1 MVLPGPA
8 LLPYPVAGCVD
19 MLGEGTEVDAV
30 RRAAALRTSAAALL
44 MTGVALQVLGR
55 RAGST
60 VEERAA
66 RLPGDDLVVDP
77 QMVMDHAIT
86 VAAGREEVWPWLTQM
101 GWHLGGWYTPT
112 WVDRLLFPDNWASLD
127 RLDPR
132 LVRDLQVGDV
142 VPDGRPGTAHFRVA
156 EVDPPELLVL
166 GSVTHVPPGWAVRRG
181 AHITWTWTIH
191 LTALPGRSTRVHL
204 RVRGHTSPGW
214 LTALYVG
221 TVVPSDFVMS
231 RGMLRGLKV
240 RAEARRAP
248 RESGRAPLDQELYLE
263 RDRRARA

>member
-1 MVLPGPA
+1 MITVLDRLVG
-8 LLPYPVAGCVD
+8 AG
-19 MLGEGTEVDAV
+19 
-30 RRAAALRTSAAALL
+30 AALL
-44 MTGVALQVLGR
+44 AAGATLQVLGR

-60 VEERAA
+60 AEERAT
-66 RLPGDDLVVDP
+66 RLPGDDLVVHP

-86 VAAGREEVWPWLTQM
+86 VAADPGEIWPWLTQM

-132 LVRDLQVGDV
+132 PVRDLQVGDV

-156 EVDPPELLVL
+156 DVDPPELLVL
-166 GSVTHVPPGWAVRRG
+166 GSVTHVPPRWAVDRG
-181 AHITWTWTIH
+181 AQITWTWTIH
-191 LTALPGRSTRVHL
+191 LTALPGRATRVHL
-204 RVRGHTSPGW
+204 RVRGRTSPAW
-214 LTALYVG
+214 LTALYVA

-231 RGMLRGLKV
+231 RGMLHGLKD

-248 RESGRAPLDQELYLE
+248 VESGRAPLDQERYLE

>member
-1 MVLPGPA
+1 MLDRLVG
-8 LLPYPVAGCVD
+8 AG
-19 MLGEGTEVDAV
+19 
-30 RRAAALRTSAAALL
+30 AALL
-44 MTGVALQVLGR
+44 AAGAALQVLGR

-60 VEERAA
+60 AEERAA
-66 RLPGDDLVVDP
+66 RLPGDDLVVHP

-101 GWHLGGWYTPT
+101 GWHLGGWYTPS

-156 EVDPPELLVL
+156 QVESPELLVL
-166 GSVTHVPPGWAVRRG
+166 GSVTHVPPRWAVDRG
-181 AHITWTWTIH
+181 AQITWTWTIH
-191 LTALPGRSTRVHL
+191 LTALPGRATRVHL
-204 RVRGHTSPGW
+204 RVRERTSPAW
-214 LTALYVG
+214 LTGFYVA

-231 RGMLRGLKV
+231 RGMLHGLKD

-248 RESGRAPLDQELYLE
+248 VESGRAPLDQERYLQ

>member
-1 MVLPGPA
+1 MITVLDRLVG
-8 LLPYPVAGCVD
+8 AG
-19 MLGEGTEVDAV
+19 
-30 RRAAALRTSAAALL
+30 AALL
-44 MTGVALQVLGR
+44 AAGAALQVLGR

-60 VEERAA
+60 AEERAA
-66 RLPGDDLVVDP
+66 RLPGDDLVVHP

-101 GWHLGGWYTPT
+101 GWHLGGWYTPS

-156 EVDPPELLVL
+156 QVEPPELLVL
-166 GSVTHVPPGWAVRRG
+166 GSVTHVPPRWAVDRG
-181 AHITWTWTIH
+181 AQITWTWTIH
-191 LTALPGRSTRVHL
+191 LTALPGRATRVHL
-204 RVRGHTSPGW
+204 RVRGRTSPAW
-214 LTALYVG
+214 LTGFYVA

-231 RGMLRGLKV
+231 RGMLHGLKD

-248 RESGRAPLDQELYLE
+248 VESGRAPLDQERYLQ